1 MKKAPA
7 ALWNTCWNMFFGI
20 MKKNKYE
27 KILNNEGEETGFI
40 LEYCPKYAKDDQQ
53 ALHISFIRKNNRERI
68 TERGRMMKKVCVM
81 GHFGFGKDMLNG
93 QTVKTKIVTTELE
106 RQLGADQV
114 MKIDTHGGARI
125 LPKVVFQLLQAFRR
139 CRNVIILPA
148 HNGIRIFVPLCV
160 AVHRIYHRNL
170 HYVVIGGWLPE
181 FLKNRKSLSKALKK
195 FDGIYVETN
204 TMKKALEEQGFANV
218 YEMPNFKDLHILKE
232 SELVYHHTEPYP
244 LCTFSRVMKEKGIED
259 AVNAVKRVNEQC
271 GRTVYTLD
279 IYGQVDP
286 SQTEW
291 FENLKNQF
299 PSYIRYGG
307 LVPFDQSVEV
317 LKNYYALL
325 FPTYYDGEGFA
336 GTLLDAMAAGV
347 PVIASDWKYNR
358 EIVNEKNGVLFE
370 TQNVHNL
377 TEKMMSM
384 QNTHLL
390 KRYCLQEAKKY
401 RPEATIQVLMDRL

>member
-1 MKKAPA
+1 
-7 ALWNTCWNMFFGI
+7 
-20 MKKNKYE
+20 
-27 KILNNEGEETGFI
+27 
-40 LEYCPKYAKDDQQ
+40 
-53 ALHISFIRKNNRERI
+53 
-68 TERGRMMKKVCVM
+68 MMKKVCIV
-81 GHFGFGKDMLNG
+81 GHFGFGKNMLNG

-114 MKIDTHGGARI
+114 MKIDTHGGARV
-125 LPKVVFQLLQAFRR
+125 LPKVVLQLLRAFGK
-139 CRNVIILPA
+139 CKNVIILPA
-148 HNGIRIFVPLCV
+148 HNGIRIFAPLC
-160 AVHRIYHRNL
+160 AAFYRIYQRKL

-181 FLKNRKSLSKALKK
+181 FLKNRKSLSKALKM
-195 FDGIYVETN
+195 FNGIYVETN
-204 TMKKALEEQGFANV
+204 TMKKALEEQGFTNV
-218 YEMPNFKDLHILKE
+218 YVMPNFKDLHILKE
-232 SELVYHHTEPYP
+232 SELIYHHTEPYP

-291 FENLKNQF
+291 FEKLKNQF
-299 PSYIRYGG
+299 PSYVRFCG
-307 LVPFDQSVEV
+307 LVPFEQSVEV

-370 TQNVHNL
+370 TQNVHDL

-384 QNTHLL
+384 QKIDLQNIYLL
-390 KRYCLQEAKKY
+390 KRNCLQEAKKY
-401 RPEATIQVLMDRL
+401 SPETAIKVIMDRL